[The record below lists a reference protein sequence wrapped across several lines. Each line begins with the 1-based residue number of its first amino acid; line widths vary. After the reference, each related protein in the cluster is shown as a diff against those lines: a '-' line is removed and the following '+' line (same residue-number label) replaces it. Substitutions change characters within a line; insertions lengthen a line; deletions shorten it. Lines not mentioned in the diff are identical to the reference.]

1 MKHNFFKSLLPLA
14 AGFLLVSTGCKKLQD
29 FGDTNIN
36 PLGSTSPITAALLTN
51 AQVGIGGIVTGT
63 GTGGTRA
70 GIYVQYFAETQYTET
85 SLYQEP
91 KLEFGATYAGFI
103 LVGGVHVGGELED
116 LQQIINRNSNPAT
129 AGSVA
134 GSGSNANQI
143 AVARITK
150 SYIFWTL
157 TDRWGDIPY
166 SEALQGTNDLSP
178 AYDKQEDIYKGLLK
192 ELKEA
197 IAQFDGGAPVRGDI
211 MYGGDQA
218 KWKKVANSLRMMIS
232 IRMSKVYPAAG
243 GLAATEFAA
252 AASDPNGF
260 IITNSDNFTL
270 NYPGGAAYKH
280 PWFDIYDGRSDYA
293 LSKTIADILANMGDS
308 RRNAFGGPGT
318 PFPYG
323 LERVDATGPGA
334 PGVSAYSFVLASG
347 NRADNSP
354 LVVVNA
360 ASVLLAHAEGIERG
374 WIAGTAKTSYDAAIT
389 ESFSQWG
396 IAGAASVISG
406 SGNYNTGAGGGNNIG
421 SNSFNSV
428 VGQNAIT
435 ANPIERIYLQ
445 RYLAHFPDG
454 VQGWSEWRR
463 SCDPGTPSPRT
474 AAAGIPKLVPTSFA
488 VNSGGGIPRRYVY
501 GTNEYSTNPTEVGL
515 AVGRL
520 VPDGDVVYSRV
531 WWDK

>member
-51 AQVGIGGIVTGT
+51 ALVAIGGIVSGT

-70 GIYVQYFAETQYTET
+70 GIYVQYISETQYTDA
-85 SLYQEP
+85 SLYSEP
-91 KLEFGATYAGFI
+91 KLEYGIYIAA
-103 LVGGVHVGGELED
+103 LED

-134 GSGSNANQI
+134 GSGSNANQM

-166 SEALQGTNDLSP
+166 SEALQGTNDLTP

-197 IAQFDGGAPVRGDI
+197 IAQFDGGAPVKGDI

-232 IRMSKVYPAAG
+232 IRMSKVFPAAG

-252 AASDPNGF
+252 AVADPNGF

-270 NYPGGAAYKH
+270 RYPGGAAYKH

-293 LSKTIADILANMGDS
+293 LSKTIADILGNMGDS
-308 RRNAFGGPGT
+308 RRSAYGGLGTVAGPGT

-323 LERVDATGPGA
+323 LVRADATGPGA
-334 PGVSAYSFVLASG
+334 PGVSAYSFVLSAA

-389 ESFSQWG
+389 EAFSQWG
-396 IAGAASVISG
+396 VAGAASVIAG
-406 SGNYNTGAGGGNNIG
+406 AGNYNTGAGGGNNIG

-474 AAAGIPKLVPTSFA
+474 AAAGIPKLVPTA
-488 VNSGGGIPRRYVY
+488 YATNSGGGIPRRYVY
-501 GTNEYSTNPTEVGL
+501 GTSEYSTNPTEVGL

-520 VPDGDVVYSRV
+520 SSGDVVYSRV